1 MQSCQSLV
9 ESHLF
14 LSSPVTGPG
23 ETFTESCSDMIEDRM
38 EEAGDALTLNA
49 QVQII
54 DELPLPKTVKDG
66 LLKNNTA
73 MSYKKLSADKFADYV
88 AAYVGNLL
96 LCAVAFL
103 LSFVLALILM
113 QIFLHVTD
121 LLTALPVIS
130 QINFAGGALL
140 GFVWAM
146 IFIGLFFI
154 LASLLSGTG
163 FGQMVQA
170 AVQESASV
178 RWFYD
183 HNMLWLLIEV
193 FLGL

>member
-1 MQSCQSLV
+1 MAVSMVFLV
-9 ESHLF
+9 LVFVLASVINPYV
-14 LSSPVTGPG
+14 SSFIRDNT
-23 ETFTESCSDMIEDRM
+23 ELYRTFTESCSDMIEDRM

-121 LLTALPVIS
+121 LLTALPVMS
-130 QINFAGGALL
+130 T
-140 GFVWAM
+140 
-146 IFIGLFFI
+146 
-154 LASLLSGTG
+154 S
-163 FGQMVQA
+163 
-170 AVQESASV
+170 
-178 RWFYD
+178 
-183 HNMLWLLIEV
+183 
-193 FLGL
+193 